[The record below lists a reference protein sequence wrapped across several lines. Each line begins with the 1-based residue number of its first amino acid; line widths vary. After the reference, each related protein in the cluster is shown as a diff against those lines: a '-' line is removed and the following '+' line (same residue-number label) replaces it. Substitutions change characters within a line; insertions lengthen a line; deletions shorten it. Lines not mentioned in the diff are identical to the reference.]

1 MHTSIFDLVKI
12 SIGPSS
18 SHTVGPMRPAYRFL
32 LSLSHAGLLSKV
44 SSVRVELY
52 GSLALAVL
60 VEEHKVSLD
69 QVIKAMYQTGLDMQ
83 TRYKETSLGG
93 LALNAI
99 EC

>member
-1 MHTSIFDLVKI
+1 M
-12 SIGPSS
+12 
-18 SHTVGPMRPAYRFL
+18 
-32 LSLSHAGLLSKV
+32 
-44 SSVRVELY
+44 
-52 GSLALAVL
+52 AVL

-69 QVIKAMYQTGLDMQ
+69 QVIKTMYQTGLDMQ